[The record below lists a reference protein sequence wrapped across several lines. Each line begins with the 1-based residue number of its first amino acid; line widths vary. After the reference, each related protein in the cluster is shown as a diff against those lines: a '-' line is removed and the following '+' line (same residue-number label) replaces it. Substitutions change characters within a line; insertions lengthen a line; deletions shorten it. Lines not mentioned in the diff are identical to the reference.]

1 MHPERMER
9 IVRPE
14 ILDELSA
21 DDPRAVQSRRDL
33 RKINAFM
40 GHAAMVAHEL
50 RAGAAGARRIVELGA
65 GDGTLLLR
73 VATRLGRSTEGV
85 QATLVDRR
93 PSITGQTRESFKEL
107 GWTVDEAACDVFEW
121 LQRPGIATADAA
133 IANLFLHHFEDAPLA
148 SLLDGLAKRTRLF
161 IACEP
166 RRSRAGLAG
175 VSLMPL
181 IGCNAVTLHDGD
193 ISVRAGFRDR
203 ELSRLWPAAQGW
215 HLDERRAGLFTHLFV
230 ARITAARGLSVSA
243 G

>member
-1 MHPERMER
+1 MRR
-9 IVRPE
+9 WSRTSCVRGRPARGRSWNWARATGRCCCASP
-14 ILDELSA
+14 DASA
-21 DDPRAVQSRRDL
+21 VL
-33 RKINAFM
+33 RK
-40 GHAAMVAHEL
+40 GC
-50 RAGAAGARRIVELGA
+50 
-65 GDGTLLLR
+65 
-73 VATRLGRSTEGV
+73 S
-85 QATLVDRR
+85 ATLVDRR
-93 PSITGQTRESFKEL
+93 PSITAQTRASFEDL

-148 SLLDGLAKRTRLF
+148 SLLEGVARRTRLF

-215 HLDERRAGLFTHLFV
+215 HLDERRGGLFTHLFV
-230 ARITAARGLSVSA
+230 ARITAARGLSVSP